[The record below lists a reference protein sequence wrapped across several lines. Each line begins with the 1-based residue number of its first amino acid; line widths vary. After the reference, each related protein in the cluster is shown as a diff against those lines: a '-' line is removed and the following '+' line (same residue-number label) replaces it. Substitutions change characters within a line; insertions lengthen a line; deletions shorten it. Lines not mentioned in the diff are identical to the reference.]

1 MNERNRIEQLIEAE
15 NMTAKQFAQ
24 EVGIQAGTIS
34 NIMSGRN
41 NPSLE
46 VLQRVLNRFRTVSS
60 DWLILG
66 VGSMYRPNG
75 GQSVEQTLFDVK
87 PLDKPELS
95 NMSMVDRTEQP
106 AVASSIASAKPAIPI
121 QPAAPSK
128 SITRIIIYYSDG
140 TFEER

>member
-106 AVASSIASAKPAIPI
+106 AVASSIASAKPATPI
-121 QPAAPSK
+121 QPTVPSK

>member
-95 NMSMVDRTEQP
+95 NMSMVDRTEQL
-106 AVASSIASAKPAIPI
+106 AVASSIASAKPATPI